1 MHFQSR
7 KNDEEIN
14 KIFFHFSLQ
23 SICNECVLSG
33 VVLFLSFYYNSR
45 FFFLLRIITIINKIS
60 CFLCLQLRVL

>member
-45 FFFLLRIITIINKIS
+45 FFF
-60 CFLCLQLRVL
+60 CFAL